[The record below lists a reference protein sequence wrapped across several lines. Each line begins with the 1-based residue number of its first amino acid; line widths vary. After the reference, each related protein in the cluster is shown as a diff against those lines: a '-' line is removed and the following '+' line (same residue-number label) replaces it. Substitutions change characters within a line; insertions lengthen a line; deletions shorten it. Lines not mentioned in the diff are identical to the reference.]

1 MEEPFAQHAWQTVM
15 VGHIWVA
22 VMMSIR
28 SSTRLPTATSRLCR
42 AQTRCAPH
50 LSTHSLGSVQT
61 APRALPFEPEACKTT
76 KQPSPGCGMM
86 H

>member
-42 AQTRCAPH
+42 AQTRCAPPSRIT
-50 LSTHSLGSVQT
+50 LSARSRPDHMHSPSSQRP
-61 APRALPFEPEACKTT
+61 ARPRSSHRLSAA
-76 KQPSPGCGMM
+76 
-86 H
+86 

>member
-50 LSTHSLGSVQT
+50 LSNHSPARSRPDHV
-61 APRALPFEPEACKTT
+61 
-76 KQPSPGCGMM
+76 PSPSSQRPARPRSS
-86 H
+86 HRLAAA